1 MLKLKFQ
8 YFGHLIRRTDSSE
21 KTLMLGQI
29 EGGRRR
35 GWQKMRWLDGI
46 TDSMD
51 MSLSK
56 LQELVMDR
64 EAWSAAVH
72 GVAQSRTQL
81 SDWTELNRTLMSFSS
96 SFNLASG
103 AYLAAPP
110 LIRSQGRSWRLE
122 SVPCKKQ
129 MGDRKTS
136 VPWSPTGCCLVLLSH
151 ICVLLTQFSLT
162 LCDPMDCSP
171 KGSSVHGISQARIL
185 GVGCHFLHR
194 GIFQTQGLNP
204 GLPHCRQI
212 LYCLSH

>member
-1 MLKLKFQ
+1 
-8 YFGHLIRRTDSSE
+8 
-21 KTLMLGQI
+21 
-29 EGGRRR
+29 
-35 GWQKMRWLDGI
+35 
-46 TDSMD
+46 
-51 MSLSK
+51 
-56 LQELVMDR
+56 
-64 EAWSAAVH
+64 
-72 GVAQSRTQL
+72 
-81 SDWTELNRTLMSFSS
+81 MSFSS

-171 KGSSVHGISQARIL
+171 QGSSVHGISQARIL

-194 GIFQTQGLNP
+194 GIFQTQGLFLNFAFSEIIHQSFFFWP
-204 GLPHCRQI
+204 HCMVYMTLILQPGIELCPLQWKLAVLTTGLPGKSQF
-212 LYCLSH
+212 